1 MIYYRNILIF
11 VGDNKIKPM
20 KIFTKL
26 LLTTCII
33 SSGYTYAQQDSIS
46 VTKIVSPV
54 NNNYSFDGEWKIS
67 NSSTNNNFVIT
78 GNKIT
83 NKSKKTSN
91 TLFLNLY
98 FIPANSTL
106 NLNNLP
112 KQISKDVVLGKL
124 EGRGTSFNNIFVS
137 FSDSDIKNLKKDNY
151 LPLIV
156 LREQETNKPLNYII
170 LNDRIS
176 LDENN
181 IFINNKPVEN
191 KTTTNS
197 NEAVTYT
204 KPSQENI
211 ALEISDPKLF
221 DDYTTVQS
229 SLNLENVNNNL
240 KFQGAWQLS
249 VDFEKLSID
258 IIGKDNRIV
267 NSNSKATNDLKLL
280 IYFSKENI
288 KHSNSVDGYEFANI
302 DLAPIAGHFM
312 IKEPT
317 YKTNITKLLPPGEYY
332 PTLAIVEKNDKGEY
346 VLRSTIALGEKYI
359 WK

>member
-1 MIYYRNILIF
+1 
-11 VGDNKIKPM
+11 M

-26 LLTTCII
+26 LLTTCVI
-33 SSGYTYAQQDSIS
+33 SSSYTFAQQDSIS
-46 VTKIVSPV
+46 ITKISSPV
-54 NNNYSFDGEWKIS
+54 NNNYSFDGDWKIS
-67 NSSTNNNFVIT
+67 NNSTNNNFIIN
-78 GNKIT
+78 GSKIT
-83 NKSKKTSN
+83 NNSKKTSN

-98 FIPANSTL
+98 FIPSNSNL

-112 KQISKDVVLGKL
+112 NQISKNVVLGKL
-124 EGRGTSFNNIFVS
+124 EGRGTSFNNIYVS
-137 FSDSDIKNLKKDNY
+137 FKDQDIKNLKKDNY
-151 LPLIV
+151 IPLLV
-156 LREQETNKPLNYII
+156 LKEQETNKILNYKL

-176 LDENN
+176 LEDDN
-181 IFINNKPVEN
+181 IYINNQQLDSAPIAIEKVPAA
-191 KTTTNS
+191 TQ
-197 NEAVTYT
+197 
-204 KPSQENI
+204 SQEQKYVSS
-211 ALEISDPKLF
+211 EVSDPKLF
-221 DDYTTVQS
+221 DDYTTVES

-302 DLAPIAGHFM
+302 DLPPIAGHFM